1 MRKKNPEKIFIE
13 VPGADGNCSC
23 NRCPYMALNT
33 MEKIYLNLKDSKP
46 GIHLSDTLISEAK
59 KPLKRMLNMTNN

>member
-1 MRKKNPEKIFIE
+1 
-13 VPGADGNCSC
+13 
-23 NRCPYMALNT
+23 MALNT